1 MRLHST
7 MKSAPSG
14 YAATLPSNSII
25 QPFGGWILRFRCLT
39 IGSSCCVRMALLH
52 TVREPQGVALQKRSL
67 LSCPMFGSSLVN
79 RSLGKDKDRPFDEHF
94 PYLLELADHGLF
106 DAKQLLFIVITIS
119 PLFQT
124 KPDRLEDP
132 DTEKWL

>member
-1 MRLHST
+1 
-7 MKSAPSG
+7 
-14 YAATLPSNSII
+14 
-25 QPFGGWILRFRCLT
+25 
-39 IGSSCCVRMALLH
+39 MALLH
-52 TVREPQGVALQKRSL
+52 TVGEPQGVALQKRSL

-79 RSLGKDKDRPFDEHF
+79 RSLGKDKDRPFDEHY
-94 PYLLELADHGLF
+94 PYLLELADHGLC

>member
-1 MRLHST
+1 
-7 MKSAPSG
+7 
-14 YAATLPSNSII
+14 
-25 QPFGGWILRFRCLT
+25 
-39 IGSSCCVRMALLH
+39 MALLH
-52 TVREPQGVALQKRSL
+52 TVGEPQGVALQKRSL

-119 PLFQT
+119 QGAATGAFREINWYSVVVGL
-124 KPDRLEDP
+124 RV
-132 DTEKWL
+132 